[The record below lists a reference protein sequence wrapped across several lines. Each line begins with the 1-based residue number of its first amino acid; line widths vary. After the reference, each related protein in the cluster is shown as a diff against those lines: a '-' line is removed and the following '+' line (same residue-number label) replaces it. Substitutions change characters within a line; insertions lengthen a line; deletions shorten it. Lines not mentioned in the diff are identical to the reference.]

1 MAIANKQM
9 KCCICDIEIDNGMDY
24 HNPSPLGKNGRY
36 EKFFQHSG
44 DVCCTY
50 CNITKVIPERIKQTK
65 GIETNGK
72 S

>member
-1 MAIANKQM
+1 MAVANKQM

-24 HNPSPLGKNGRY
+24 HNPSPLGKNDSD
-36 EKFFQHSG
+36 EKVLQHSG

-65 GIETNGK
+65 GKTL
-72 S
+72 